1 MAPVIAITVAFTFA
15 LDASGVAPLPLLHL
29 YVTSGC
35 TTCRRAERVVR
46 DCDALRELVRL
57 QVHNVGE
64 GEAETP
70 PGVVGV
76 PALVYAGEVVSLG
89 TPDCCELADRIS
101 SMLLSPA

>member
-1 MAPVIAITVAFTFA
+1 MAPVITITVAFTFA
-15 LDASGVAPLPLLHL
+15 LDASGMPLLHL
-29 YVTSGC
+29 YVTPGC

-46 DCDALRELVRL
+46 GCDALTELVRL

-101 SMLLSPA
+101 STLPSPA